1 MPELGVKNL
10 FSFKRLHQSSCLCL
24 SGFLIWWESC
34 PEELSSLRLS
44 WINIKSDWLRGSQYL
59 RALLWTPKLALLPNS
74 LLCISF
80 HLACW
85 FFSSILAFEC
95 RVCQSRVQSFVGFV
109 ALLLVNS
116 SVPMFQLSRSADVA
130 DINLQPPPPFCED
143 QTRVSKTLSR
153 FLPVCLHG
161 HRGAHVLRNQTHWLP
176 PVGLWASVFISRL
189 RHGTWN
195 FSYILTTNPWPTHPS
210 FSSSILSITNM
221 SCKSTLLHGLNRSH
235 DSGGRRQL
243 SLNWN
248 NYSVWSSCHSLLRTV
263 LYSVLQSCPCLEMH

>member
-59 RALLWTPKLALLPNS
+59 RALLWTPKLSLLPNS

-80 HLACW
+80 HLTCW

-130 DINLQPPPPFCED
+130 DINLQPPPLSVR
-143 QTRVSKTLSR
+143 TRLASLRPSHA
-153 FLPVCLHG
+153 FYLCVCMVTAEPTSSEIKLIDCH
-161 HRGAHVLRNQTHWLP
+161 
-176 PVGLWASVFISRL
+176 LWACEHQCSSPGSDMERGTFLIFLLLIPGLHIRL
-189 RHGTWN
+189 
-195 FSYILTTNPWPTHPS
+195 FPAPS
-210 FSSSILSITNM
+210 FPSPICPVNPLFSMVSTAPMTVVAVVSFHSTGTITLYGLRVIA
-221 SCKSTLLHGLNRSH
+221 SFALCFTLYCNP
-235 DSGGRRQL
+235 
-243 SLNWN
+243 
-248 NYSVWSSCHSLLRTV
+248 V
-263 LYSVLQSCPCLEMH
+263 PA